1 MRNIPKENP
10 VQSVP
15 MLSTKCHG
23 KQTHN
28 CSIPITN
35 IATQHRLNYRGV
47 SDEIKG
53 IFFLPILR

>member
-15 MLSTKCHG
+15 MLFTKYHG

-28 CSIPITN
+28 YSIPLTN
-35 IATQHRLNYRGV
+35 IATQHRLN
-47 SDEIKG
+47 
-53 IFFLPILR
+53 